1 MGLDPG
7 LERLGYAVVQ
17 GTITKPQIITFGC
30 FKTSPKQSHADRLVQ
45 IGQAVEGLLKKYQPS
60 VVGLEKLFFSTNVK
74 TALVVG
80 EARGVIAYTIQK
92 NHGRLA
98 EFSPQEV
105 KLAATGQGRADK
117 KQVQKMLKLI
127 FGLPTLPKPDDAADA
142 LALALCAL
150 TIK

>member
-7 LERLGYAVVQ
+7 LGRLGYAVVQ
-17 GTITKPQIITFGC
+17 GTITNPQIVTFGC
-30 FKTSPKQSHADRLVQ
+30 FETSPKRPHADRLVQ